1 MTGHSP
7 ISALISTFALMS
19 LFAVGGAAAAVPE
32 MHQIAPPRRR
42 RVGFCWHCVMKIARQ
57 WSGRGIPFQPI

>member
-7 ISALISTFALMS
+7 ISALISSTFAVMS

-32 MHQIAPPRRR
+32 MHQIGSSPPEA
-42 RVGFCWHCVMKIARQ
+42 CWVLLALCDENR
-57 WSGRGIPFQPI
+57 